1 MRNYGRRYAIYA
13 SGWKDG
19 TPDRSSNP
27 SRTMETEKGEKGRR
41 CTMIYSQLVDMIG
54 HHRKDMSFFFL
65 GRREKRDRR
74 TTLVLTLV
82 IEVATKAVELL
93 YRCQISDAVN
103 GIWLV
108 VKAASLI
115 PWTP

>member
-1 MRNYGRRYAIYA
+1 MHDIHA
-13 SGWKDG
+13 
-19 TPDRSSNP
+19 
-27 SRTMETEKGEKGRR
+27 
-41 CTMIYSQLVDMIG
+41 MIYSQLVDTVRHHTKDRYTSFLEGRKEIG
-54 HHRKDMSFFFL
+54 GQGWYSR
-65 GRREKRDRR
+65 
-74 TTLVLTLV
+74 V
-82 IEVATKAVELL
+82 IEVATKVVELL

>member
-1 MRNYGRRYAIYA
+1 
-13 SGWKDG
+13 
-19 TPDRSSNP
+19 
-27 SRTMETEKGEKGRR
+27 
-41 CTMIYSQLVDMIG
+41 MIYSQLVDMIG
-54 HHRKDMSFFFL
+54 HHRKDIFFFFFW

>member
-1 MRNYGRRYAIYA
+1 
-13 SGWKDG
+13 
-19 TPDRSSNP
+19 
-27 SRTMETEKGEKGRR
+27 
-41 CTMIYSQLVDMIG
+41 MIYSQLVDMIG
-54 HHRKDMSFFFL
+54 HRRKDMSFLSFFFS
-65 GRREKRDRR
+65 GREKRDRR

>member
-1 MRNYGRRYAIYA
+1 MIH
-13 SGWKDG
+13 
-19 TPDRSSNP
+19 
-27 SRTMETEKGEKGRR
+27 
-41 CTMIYSQLVDMIG
+41 TMIYSQLVDTVR
-54 HHRKDMSFFFL
+54 HHRKDRSFL
-65 GRREKRDRR
+65 EGGKEIGGQGWYSR
-74 TTLVLTLV
+74 V